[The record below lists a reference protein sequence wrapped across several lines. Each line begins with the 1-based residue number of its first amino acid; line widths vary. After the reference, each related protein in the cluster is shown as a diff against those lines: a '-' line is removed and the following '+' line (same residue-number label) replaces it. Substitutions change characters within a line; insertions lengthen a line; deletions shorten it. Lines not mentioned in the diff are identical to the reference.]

1 MIGAVSEERMNERKR
16 AWLILA
22 AGVVLFVV
30 FELVEETPKSFGKIV
45 VELVEDIPVIL
56 IGAGAALLFG
66 LGMLRS

>member
-56 IGAGAALLFG
+56 ISAGAALLFG
-66 LGMLRS
+66 LGMRRS